1 MKQLSG
7 LDAAFLTLETHN
19 STGHVGGLLILD
31 PSESPAPLDLA
42 ALTRLMNQ
50 RISRIPLL
58 RQRLKYV
65 PLGLDQPY

>member
-31 PSESPAPLDLA
+31 PSEAPAPLDLA
-42 ALTRLMNQ
+42 ALTRVAQ
-50 RISRIPLL
+50 
-58 RQRLKYV
+58 V
-65 PLGLDQPY
+65 